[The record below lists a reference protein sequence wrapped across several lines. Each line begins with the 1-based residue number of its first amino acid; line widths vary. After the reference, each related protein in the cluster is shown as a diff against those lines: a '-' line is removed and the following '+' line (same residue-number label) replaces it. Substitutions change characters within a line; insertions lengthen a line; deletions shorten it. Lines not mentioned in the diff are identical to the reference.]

1 MHRESVLLQQLC
13 LTSCAVL
20 QGWATKSGDDHSRL
34 VNVNNRLVS
43 EGTVLED
50 GDYLVFSRE
59 LLTI

>member
-1 MHRESVLLQQLC
+1 MW
-13 LTSCAVL
+13 L
-20 QGWATKSGDDHSRL
+20 QGWASKSSDEHSRL

-43 EGTVLED
+43 ENTVLED